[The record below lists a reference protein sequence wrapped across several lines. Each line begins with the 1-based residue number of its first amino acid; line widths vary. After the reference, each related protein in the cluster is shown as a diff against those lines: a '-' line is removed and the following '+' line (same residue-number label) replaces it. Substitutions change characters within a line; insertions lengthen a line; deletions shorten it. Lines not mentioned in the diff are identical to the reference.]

1 MTFPDD
7 APRGTKG
14 PDRAVST
21 EGTPTQEA
29 PMVRTRTI
37 AALAVAATLVG
48 LVGTAPAD
56 AHPQRRTAAAP
67 APVPEATP
75 VLRADYRFNA
85 NLLSSVAGAPA
96 LANVGPGTNLF
107 VTENVDGNS
116 RLVLRFPQGN
126 GVELRTAR
134 TVIPADRYTMAIKL
148 RLDDTSGY
156 RRLVNFVLPPATA
169 DRGLYDLAGDLTL
182 APVAFGSGSPIDPD
196 EWVLVVLTR
205 AAGGRIRAYVD
216 GTLELDATSPAEAKV
231 GPADILRFFRDN
243 ADRQESSGAVA
254 RIRLWDRTMTP
265 AQVAALGT

>member
-1 MTFPDD
+1 
-7 APRGTKG
+7 
-14 PDRAVST
+14 
-21 EGTPTQEA
+21 
-29 PMVRTRTI
+29 MVRTRTI
-37 AALAVAATLVG
+37 AALVLAAALVG
-48 LVGTAPAD
+48 LVGTAPAG
-56 AHPQRRTAAAP
+56 ARTEQGRAAP
-67 APVPEATP
+67 APAPEATP

-96 LANVGPGTNLF
+96 LVNVGPGTNLF

-116 RLVLRFPQGN
+116 RLVLRFPQAN
-126 GVELRTAR
+126 GVELRAATS
-134 TVIPADRYTMAIKL
+134 VIPADRYTMAIKL

-169 DRGLYDLAGDLTL
+169 DRGLYDLAGDLTYS
-182 APVAFGSGSPIDPD
+182 PIAFGSGSPIDPD

-205 AAGGRIRAYVD
+205 SSGGRIRGYVD
-216 GTLELDATSPAEAKV
+216 GVQELDVTAPTDARIGA
-231 GPADILRFFRDN
+231 ADILRFFRDN